1 MTDHDRR
8 PVARERSLTATLLT
22 LLLLAA
28 PGLAPPARAAD
39 APPNRVEVGFE
50 ERVRSENWD
59 NSTDFNRAAL
69 DARHQWRIRERA
81 WAKLTVGNNS
91 DLAVGLANESK
102 KWTTPKLAL
111 TLDETVIE
119 MLYLEHRFADG
130 ASLRVGRQNLSK
142 GDGFILFDGSPLDGS
157 RVAYFNAVDAAKVWA
172 KSRLDVLFISD
183 PSHDRYLP
191 PMHDRHK
198 ALIEQDETALG
209 VYWTGPTP
217 CGAGSADLYGFVKTE
232 GGSRTVPTLGGRM
245 VRDLPRHLAAKVEF
259 AAQFPDVDQADAAF
273 AWGGQASLT
282 RAFAGA
288 MKPSLLLGYTGL
300 SGDDPAT
307 TKNEGWDP
315 LFSRYP
321 KWSELYIYTLAS
333 ERGAAYWTNL
343 SMWQAELRATPLAR
357 LDVRATYY
365 RMDSF
370 HRFAGKAAVYADG
383 THRGDMFQGRVDYKL
398 NDSWRGHVVGE
409 WMAPGDFYTHDD
421 GGWFFRGEVVYSF
434 KRAFGLTTL

>member
-8 PVARERSLTATLLT
+8 SVARERSLTATLLT

-28 PGLAPPARAAD
+28 PVLAPPARAAD
-39 APPNRVEVGFE
+39 APPPNRVEVGFE

-81 WAKLTVGNNS
+81 WAKLTVGNS
-91 DLAVGLANESK
+91 TDLAVGLANESR

-232 GGSRTVPTLGGRM
+232 GPSRTVR
-245 VRDLPRHLAAKVEF
+245 R
-259 AAQFPDVDQADAAF
+259 
-273 AWGGQASLT
+273 W
-282 RAFAGA
+282 AGA
-288 MKPSLLLGYTGL
+288 
-300 SGDDPAT
+300 
-307 TKNEGWDP
+307 
-315 LFSRYP
+315 
-321 KWSELYIYTLAS
+321 
-333 ERGAAYWTNL
+333 
-343 SMWQAELRATPLAR
+343 
-357 LDVRATYY
+357 
-365 RMDSF
+365 
-370 HRFAGKAAVYADG
+370 
-383 THRGDMFQGRVDYKL
+383 
-398 NDSWRGHVVGE
+398 
-409 WMAPGDFYTHDD
+409 
-421 GGWFFRGEVVYSF
+421 
-434 KRAFGLTTL
+434 